1 MVKIDVEGGEP
12 EVLAGA
18 TSLFERSPHAAVI
31 VEMNPAVLRNAGTTV
46 DALLQHFPSERW
58 ALWLIDEKATA
69 AANMVRPFDAHTRA
83 FVESAGSSWYGNMLA
98 VRPARRGEVDS
109 VVERMRLVSSA
120 STPSR
125 S

>member
-31 VEMNPAVLRNAGTTV
+31 VELNPAVLRNAGTTV
-46 DALLQHFPSERW
+46 DALLQQFPSERW

-69 AANMVRPFDAHTRA
+69 AANMVRHLDADTRA
-83 FVESAGSSWYGNMLA
+83 FVESAGSHWYGNLVA
-98 VRPARRGEVDS
+98 VPPDRRGEVERF
-109 VVERMRLVSSA
+109 VERMRLVSSA
-120 STPSR
+120 SSPSR